1 LTGTGAAFFG
11 ATRVTMTIAFPL
23 IDSGDACC
31 DDEVASENNRYA
43 ASACNSSE
51 ARKLATFRAAARSE
65 RGALVKR
72 RSLRDFSRKRL
83 ESMEVLHKRTKIVA
97 TLGPASRDPEMI
109 RALILSGTNVFRL
122 NFSHATPAEHA
133 ENIQRIRK
141 AADDLG
147 QHIAILQDLP
157 GPKVRTGKFANG
169 TTTVRLER
177 GQPFVLT
184 NEPIDGDAG
193 RVSVSYHDLPA
204 DVAVGKRLYL
214 QDGAIALRI
223 LDKSVTEIRTTVEVG
238 GELRSQQGINYPDG
252 TLNVSAVSERDL
264 EYLAFGLEH
273 SVDYVAV
280 SFVRSADDIH
290 RVKSFARDRGG
301 KQPHVLAKIEKHEAL
316 EDIDNIIEAADG
328 IMVARGD
335 LGIEVPLE
343 QVPLIQ
349 KDLIA
354 RCNRAS
360 KPVVTATQ
368 MLESMTFNPRPT
380 RAETTDVANA
390 ILDGTDAVMLSGET
404 ARGQYPAEAVRVMA
418 EISREVEKQYPHEI
432 LQLRRLEGAHRNI
445 ATSIAE
451 AATRSSAE
459 LDLPFIVTGTTTGNA
474 AHHISAFRPKARI
487 IALTP
492 VPEVACRLAL
502 LWGVESI
509 LIERY
514 SSIDVLLHITEQ
526 RMLGEGLVEHG
537 DCVAFTTGMP
547 VGAGGT
553 NLLKIHQI
561 P

>member
-1 LTGTGAAFFG
+1 MRRRRNTAKIS
-11 ATRVTMTIAFPL
+11 IA
-23 IDSGDACC
+23 
-31 DDEVASENNRYA
+31 
-43 ASACNSSE
+43 
-51 ARKLATFRAAARSE
+51 
-65 RGALVKR
+65 
-72 RSLRDFSRKRL
+72 
-83 ESMEVLHKRTKIVA
+83 
-97 TLGPASRDPEMI
+97 I
-109 RALILSGTNVFRL
+109 RAV
-122 NFSHATPAEHA
+122 AAEL
-133 ENIQRIRK
+133 
-141 AADDLG
+141 D

-157 GPKVRTGKFANG
+157 GPKVRTGAFADG
-169 TTTVRLER
+169 TASVRLER
-177 GQPFVLT
+177 GGSFVLT
-184 NEPIDGDAG
+184 SEQVPGDAE
-193 RVSVSYHDLPA
+193 RVSVSYRDLPA
-204 DVAVGKRLYL
+204 DVAVGTRLYL
-214 QDGAIALRI
+214 QDGAITLRI
-223 LDKSVTEIRTTVEVG
+223 LDKTATEIRTTVEVG
-238 GELRSQQGINYPDG
+238 GELRGRQGINYPDG
-252 TLNVSAVSERDL
+252 TLNIEAVSDRDL
-264 EYLAFGLEH
+264 EFLAFGLEKG
-273 SVDYVAV
+273 VDYVAV
-280 SFVRSADDIH
+280 SFVRSAEDVH
-290 RVKSFARDRGG
+290 RVKAFIQERRKNA
-301 KQPHVLAKIEKHEAL
+301 QVLAKIEKHEAL
-316 EDIDNIIEAADG
+316 QDIENIIQAADG

-335 LGIEVPLE
+335 LGIEIPLE
-343 QVPLIQ
+343 QVPMIQ

-404 ARGQYPAEAVRVMA
+404 ARGEYPAEAVRVMA

-432 LQLRRLEGAHRNI
+432 LQLRRLEGATRNI

-451 AATRSSAE
+451 AATRASAE
-459 LDLPFIVTGTTTGNA
+459 LTLAFIVTGTTTGNA

-492 VPEVACRLAL
+492 DPGVARRLAL

-526 RMLGEGLVEHG
+526 RMLGEGLVARG